1 MSKRTR
7 NIILAVVILVILVA
21 SPFWPTLRQ
30 AFSSQEEDTQ
40 QASGISCTVTVVCQ
54 DQTLLPTLQEE
65 GISVEEDGTLFSAS
79 VSVAEGATILDA
91 LEDAARQANAAVVT
105 EGSPAYV
112 TTIGGLAAGAHGDMS
127 GWTYTVDG
135 EMIMESCDVQ
145 TVQEGDEILWAYVT
159 SWE

>member
-1 MSKRTR
+1 
-7 NIILAVVILVILVA
+7 
-21 SPFWPTLRQ
+21 
-30 AFSSQEEDTQ
+30 
-40 QASGISCTVTVVCQ
+40 
-54 DQTLLPTLQEE
+54 
-65 GISVEEDGTLFSAS
+65 
-79 VSVAEGATILDA
+79 
-91 LEDAARQANAAVVT
+91 
-105 EGSPAYV
+105 V

>member
-1 MSKRTR
+1 M
-7 NIILAVVILVILVA
+7 
-21 SPFWPTLRQ
+21 
-30 AFSSQEEDTQ
+30 
-40 QASGISCTVTVVCQ
+40 
-54 DQTLLPTLQEE
+54 
-65 GISVEEDGTLFSAS
+65 EEDGTLFSAS